1 MRLSRFSAVILR
13 SFAAA
18 TAAALILDVP
28 AAAAIIGVLG
38 LAQGSLIAYRT
49 LEFGKLMHG
58 IIEAVAKQQGLAPLT
73 APDNRPVPASVP
85 RAA

>member
-13 SFAAA
+13 AFAAA
-18 TAAALILDVP
+18 TAAALILDAP
-28 AAAAIIGVLG
+28 PAAAIIGVLG
-38 LAQGSLIAYRT
+38 LAQGALIAYRT

-58 IIEAVAKQQGLAPLT
+58 IIETVAKQQGVSPVA
-73 APDNRPVPASVP
+73 APDHRAAPASIP